1 MNYVY
6 ILPNK
11 KQEIVLGT
19 LKEFYQ
25 YIKNRQGVSIKIVKL
40 DSETSLGYKFD
51 NWVATTRLELEGSLP
66 YTLD

>member
-1 MNYVY
+1 MRYSLDDAYLIGHFLEDIFQMNYVY

-25 YIKNRQGVSIKIVKL
+25 YIKNR
-40 DSETSLGYKFD
+40 
-51 NWVATTRLELEGSLP
+51 
-66 YTLD
+66 